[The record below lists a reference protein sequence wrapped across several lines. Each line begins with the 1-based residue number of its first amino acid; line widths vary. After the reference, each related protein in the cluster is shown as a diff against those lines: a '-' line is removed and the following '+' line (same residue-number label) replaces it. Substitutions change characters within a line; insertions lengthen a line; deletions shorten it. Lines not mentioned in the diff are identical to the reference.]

1 MSHSDGRVLIV
12 GGGLIGCAVA
22 WNLARNGARPTLVEQ
37 HELNSAASGRNAGSL
52 HFQIERRFLESGEAA
67 DEQVARTAAL
77 SAAAIGDWRALER
90 ELGAD
95 VGLHMC
101 GGLMVAETQSQAA
114 LLELKVRTERAAGIQ
129 TQLLSGQEARKVCGP
144 LSTSVVAAAYLPEE
158 GHADPCRVTLA
169 FARAAVTLGATVRTR
184 TRVAALSAA
193 RPGGFSATLVSGDLS
208 RTESFGQI
216 VIAAGA
222 WSAEVA
228 ALLNVHLP
236 LFPVP
241 LQMHVTERTSPLL
254 EHLIQHVGERLSMK
268 QTDAGNILIGGGWPS
283 RLAQRDGRFDLD
295 HPPQF
300 CFESQQ
306 GNLAVARAIVPAVDL
321 LRLLRTWTGA
331 TAVCSDQLPLVGAI
345 NRRPGCYVAAGGS
358 AFTLGPTFA
367 RLLSESLGG
376 KTPELLALT
385 SPARFDHLNQF
396 MGH

>member
-1 MSHSDGRVLIV
+1 
-12 GGGLIGCAVA
+12 
-22 WNLARNGARPTLVEQ
+22 
-37 HELNSAASGRNAGSL
+37 
-52 HFQIERRFLESGEAA
+52 
-67 DEQVARTAAL
+67 
-77 SAAAIGDWRALER
+77 
-90 ELGAD
+90 
-95 VGLHMC
+95 
-101 GGLMVAETQSQAA
+101 MVAETQSQAA

-129 TQLLSGQEARKVCGP
+129 TQLLSGQEARKLCGP
-144 LSTSVVAAAYLPEE
+144 LSTSVVAAAYLPQE

-283 RLAQRDGRFDLD
+283 RLAQRGGRFDLD

>member
-37 HELNSAASGRNAGSL
+37 HELNSGASGRNAGSL
-52 HFQIERRFLESGEAA
+52 HFQIERRFLESSEAG

-77 SAAAIGDWRALER
+77 SAAAICDWRDLER
-90 ELGAD
+90 ELGAN
-95 VGLHMC
+95 VGLHMR

-114 LLELKVRTERAAGIQ
+114 LLELKVRTELAAGMQ
-129 TQLLSGQEARKVCGP
+129 TQLLSGQEARKLCGH
-144 LSTSVVAAAYLPEE
+144 LSTSVIAAAYLPEE

-169 FARAAVTLGATVRTR
+169 FARAAVKLGATVCTR
-184 TRVAALSAA
+184 TRVAALSAS
-193 RPGGFSATLVSGDLS
+193 RPGDFSATLVFDDMP

-222 WSAEVA
+222 WSPEVG

-241 LQMHVTERTSPLL
+241 LQMHATERTSPLL
-254 EHLIQHVGERLSMK
+254 DHLIQHVGERLSMK

-283 RLAQRDGRFDLD
+283 RLAQRDGRFDLERR
-295 HPPQF
+295 PQF
-300 CFESQQ
+300 RFESLQ
-306 GNLAVARAIVPAVDL
+306 GNLNVARSIFPAVDQ
-321 LRLLRTWTGA
+321 LRLLRTWTGS
-331 TAVCSDQLPLVGAI
+331 TAVCSDQLPIVGAI
-345 NRRPGCYVAAGGS
+345 NRLPGCYVAAGGS

-376 KTPELLALT
+376 KTPELLGLT

-396 MGH
+396 MGR